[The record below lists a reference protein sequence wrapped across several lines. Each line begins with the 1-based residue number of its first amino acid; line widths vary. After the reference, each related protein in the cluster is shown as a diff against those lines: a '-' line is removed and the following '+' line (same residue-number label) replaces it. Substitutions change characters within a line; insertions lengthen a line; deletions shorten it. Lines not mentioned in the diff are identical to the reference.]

1 MTKNQ
6 RVLGVGRLLI
16 TVYGILAT
24 AASVR
29 AAYQLA
35 RKFDEAP
42 LAYSL
47 SAVSALVYILATI
60 ALAKS
65 GSAAGRLVWHRVAL
79 ITVWFELIGV
89 VIVGSLS
96 LIHPEIFQHSSVWSL
111 FGIGYGFI
119 PLALPILGL
128 VWLRKQTKRG

>member
-89 VIVGSLS
+89 IVVGSLS
-96 LIHPEIFQHSSVWSL
+96 FLAPDLFKHPTVWSE
-111 FGIGYGFI
+111 FGIGYGCI
-119 PLALPILGL
+119 PLLLPILGL
-128 VWLRKQTKRG
+128 LWLRKNSR

>member
-1 MTKNQ
+1 MAKQ
-6 RVLGVGRLLI
+6 YRSLGSGRLLI
-16 TVYGILAT
+16 AVYAVFAIS
-24 AASVR
+24 ASAR
-29 AAYQLA
+29 ALYQLA
-35 RKFDEAP
+35 TKFQDAP

-47 SAVSALVYILATI
+47 SALSAVVYIVATVN
-60 ALAKS
+60 LTRSSVRAKS
-65 GSAAGRLVWHRVAL
+65 IARLT
-79 ITVWFELIGV
+79 IWFELIGV
-89 VIVGSLS
+89 VIVGLLS

>member
-24 AASVR
+24 AATVR

-42 LAYSL
+42 VAYSL
-47 SAVSALVYILATI
+47 SALSAVVYILATI
-60 ALAKS
+60 ALAKR
-65 GSAAGRLVWHRVAL
+65 GAGWHKVAL
-79 ITVWFELIGV
+79 ATIWFELVGV
-89 VIVGSLS
+89 LVVGSLS
-96 LIHPEIFQHSSVWSL
+96 LIHPEIFQHASVWSL
-111 FGIGYGFI
+111 YGIGYGFI
-119 PLALPILGL
+119 PLALPVLGL
-128 VWLRKQTKRG
+128 IWLRKQTNRA

>member
-24 AASVR
+24 AATVR

-42 LAYSL
+42 VAYSL
-47 SAVSALVYILATI
+47 SALSAVVYILATI
-60 ALAKS
+60 ALS
-65 GSAAGRLVWHRVAL
+65 RRGAGWHKVAL
-79 ITVWFELIGV
+79 ATIWFELVGV
-89 VIVGSLS
+89 LVVGSLS
-96 LIHPEIFQHSSVWSL
+96 LIHPEIFQHASVWSL
-111 FGIGYGFI
+111 YGIGYGFI
-119 PLALPILGL
+119 PLGLPVLGL
-128 VWLRKQTKRG
+128 IWLRKQSNRA